1 MLAIRTVRRPGEHAV
16 KSSQVNPGLRHQ
28 GSKLSHE
35 IQRLEDDVGSAI
47 PKAFVALMGQAFS
60 IIGNVLSIKKR
71 TQVMKIKLYK
81 MTVVA
86 AANAMILAFLVVM
99 TAGSNSAFAQAVPID
114 PSLEVFRI
122 RCQIDADL
130 NPANGLIEPKVQI
143 QAKARADLLDGAAIG
158 FLVENISRPIAPLP
172 PNVVNTVIE
181 LGSASA
187 DWDTFPDPGDLT
199 PVTVVAGDF
208 VESNPDP
215 VTGELIGEMIKVT
228 AQVTVTGQTV
238 TGTGHCA
245 DKTSAQFK
253 QQTKN
258 VCTLKKFNR
267 GKCKS
272 GDILPDGTIM
282 P

>member
-1 MLAIRTVRRPGEHAV
+1 MT
-16 KSSQVNPGLRHQ
+16 
-28 GSKLSHE
+28 
-35 IQRLEDDVGSAI
+35 RLNL
-47 PKAFVALMGQAFS
+47 F
-60 IIGNVLSIKKR
+60 R
-71 TQVMKIKLYK
+71 
-81 MTVVA
+81 
-86 AANAMILAFLVVM
+86 M
-99 TAGSNSAFAQAVPID
+99 TAGAVANVTTLALLVLLTVGSSSAFAQVVPLD
-114 PSLEVFRI
+114 ASLEVFRI
-122 RCQIDADL
+122 RCQIDADVDPL
-130 NPANGLIEPKVQI
+130 TGLLEPKVQI

-258 VCTLKKFNR
+258 VCTLTKFIR